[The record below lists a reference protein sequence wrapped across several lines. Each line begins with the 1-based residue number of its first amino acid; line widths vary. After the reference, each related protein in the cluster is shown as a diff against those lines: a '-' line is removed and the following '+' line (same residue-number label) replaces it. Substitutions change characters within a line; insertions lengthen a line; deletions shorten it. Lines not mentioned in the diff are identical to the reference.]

1 MDQGSRVPGLR
12 GERESKRSLPLP
24 SGLTGIPPVQG
35 DDGSHVR
42 PNIAVEGVAVSP
54 VSPTGNPVEETP
66 VKTMAVFTL
75 ETGRPIRRL
84 VRSPHFPPF
93 SLRHHS
99 KSQGAVGDFDVE
111 ISHDRDRFRQM
122 LLGIFN
128 RGLEEPVEIV
138 SIRPVLIFNRSVKII
153 HNKPLFL
160 SSGGNPHLLP
170 SSVSVG
176 TLQGGVVA
184 GVGKAASSVAR
195 CEKDSY
201 SPIFAS
207 VFVYFLLALL
217 GVDGARL
224 SEDDFALRAASHS
237 AGYGVGAPRFLESP
251 HMHVGSNRHG
261 VQIVNRIEIPGSHV
275 EGVWESNLSHRSGVL
290 HWLGGPRGW
299 AWGGIPRLHLAFRR
313 VGPP

>member
-35 DDGSHVR
+35 DDDSHVR

-93 SLRHHS
+93 SLRRHS
-99 KSQGAVGDFDVE
+99 KS
-111 ISHDRDRFRQM
+111 QM

-138 SIRPVLIFNRSVKII
+138 SIRPVFVFNRPVNII
-153 HNKPLFL
+153 HNEPLFL
-160 SSGGNPHLLP
+160 SSGGNPHLL
-170 SSVSVG
+170 
-176 TLQGGVVA
+176 
-184 GVGKAASSVAR
+184 
-195 CEKDSY
+195 
-201 SPIFAS
+201 
-207 VFVYFLLALL
+207 
-217 GVDGARL
+217 
-224 SEDDFALRAASHS
+224 
-237 AGYGVGAPRFLESP
+237 
-251 HMHVGSNRHG
+251 
-261 VQIVNRIEIPGSHV
+261 QI
-275 EGVWESNLSHRSGVL
+275 L
-290 HWLGGPRGW
+290 
-299 AWGGIPRLHLAFRR
+299 
-313 VGPP
+313 